1 MRTAVTVNA
10 GNDFCNPEWIPAM
23 WNAEDFYKNPETG
36 YGGVSW
42 LAVILAIAYLGAAGK
57 NNW

>member
-1 MRTAVTVNA
+1 MKTAVTVNA

-23 WNAEDFYKNPETG
+23 WNAEDFYKNPDTG

-42 LAVILAIAYLGAAGK
+42 LAK
-57 NNW
+57 Q

>member
-1 MRTAVTVNA
+1 MRRAVTVNA

-23 WNAEDFYKNPETG
+23 WHAADFYKNPETG

-42 LAVILAIAYLGAAGK
+42 LAK
-57 NNW
+57 Q